1 MKPIPLYS
9 PTISINE
16 KNVKSC
22 LDEKWISSKGKFIRL
37 FENEFKKFTNIKHC
51 TTAVNGTAALHL
63 CLLALNIKQNDEIIV
78 PTFTYIASVNC
89 IKYVGAKPVFVDSDF
104 DTMQISIR
112 DIEKNIKKDKSYY
125 STSSLWLYM

>member
-16 KNVKSC
+16 KKNVKSC

-78 PTFTYIASVNC
+78 T
-89 IKYVGAKPVFVDSDF
+89 
-104 DTMQISIR
+104 
-112 DIEKNIKKDKSYY
+112 KKI
-125 STSSLWLYM
+125 